1 MRISDWSSDVCSS
14 DLIDQ
19 FIAEDSASRTYTG
32 KRLHEDIES
41 VASKWKESVQAPARQ
56 AKRLQENNLKL
67 MKLVAATAKTGLGYK
82 GKLAESA
89 TKLKKSTNLVEQLTK
104 RGQGWM
110 DLAESRKAKLQP
122 LRHHFDTA
130 CESLD
135 IMAER

>member
-82 GKLAESA
+82 GKQIGRASG
-89 TKLKKSTNLVEQLTK
+89 
-104 RGQGWM
+104 R
-110 DLAESRKAKLQP
+110 
-122 LRHHFDTA
+122 
-130 CESLD
+130 
-135 IMAER
+135 ERVCPDV